1 MNCNAIIAERIKQ
14 RRKELQM
21 TQRDLAKAARVAL
34 GAISMYENAQVRPS
48 INTMIRIANV
58 LDVSIDWLC
67 GRDWLTRMELKI

>member
-1 MNCNAIIAERIKQ
+1 MNSDTIIAERIKQ
-14 RRKELQM
+14 KREELQM
-21 TQRDLAKAARVAL
+21 TQRDLAKAARAAL